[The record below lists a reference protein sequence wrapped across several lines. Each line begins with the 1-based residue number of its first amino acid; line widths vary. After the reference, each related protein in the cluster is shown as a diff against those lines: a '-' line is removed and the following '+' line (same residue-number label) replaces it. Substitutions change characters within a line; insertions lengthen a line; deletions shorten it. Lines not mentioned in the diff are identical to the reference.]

1 MCYGRAVQTQI
12 KFLLGRKGFALVFL
26 ILMGVMLLNFTGNV
40 LDFRGYDVISMYHPM
55 KLLTLSYN
63 RTYYDQ
69 SNTMLLIQLVPLLI
83 CLPAALSLAGER
95 QTGQSVLLT
104 ARLGSKTYLW
114 SKVTAVF
121 VVTTL
126 AFALPFL
133 LEIGL
138 NCVSFPL
145 EATGDFGNDHAYDLG
160 RLTEESLYQLAWLYQ
175 LSPYLHAVVCT
186 LLFGAFAGVLA
197 AATVTLSAL
206 VRVPFRVLLLLPA
219 FLLLQLTNF
228 LGTNGTTSWY
238 NFVLFHGGVLW
249 GVDTTRN
256 TPFFLAL
263 IAVLAAFTLIG
274 TALAARK
281 DCLR

>member
-1 MCYGRAVQTQI
+1 MMYGKAVRTQI
-12 KFLLGRKGFALVFL
+12 KFLLGQKGFALVFL
-26 ILMGVMLLNFTGNV
+26 VLMGVMLLNFTQNV
-40 LDFRGYDVISMYHPM
+40 REFQGYDVISMYHTM

-63 RTYYDQ
+63 KAIYRAD
-69 SNTMLLIQLVPLLI
+69 NAMLLVQLAPLLI

-133 LEIGL
+133 LEIVL

-145 EATGDFGNDHAYDLG
+145 EAVGDFTHTNVYEPQ
-160 RLTEESLYQLAWLYQ
+160 RLAEEALYQLARLYQ
-175 LSPYLHAVVCT
+175 LSPYLYAVVCT
-186 LLFGAFAGVLA
+186 LLFGAFAGLLA

-228 LGTNGTTSWY
+228 LGTNGTTAWY
-238 NFVLFHGGVLW
+238 SFVLFFS
-249 GVDTTRN
+249 DARRN
-256 TPFFLAL
+256 TPFFLVL
-263 IAVLAAFTLIG
+263 IAILAAFTLIG

>member
-1 MCYGRAVQTQI
+1 MMYGKAVRTQI
-12 KFLLGRKGFALVFL
+12 KFLLGQKGFALVFL

-55 KLLTLSYN
+55 KLLTLSHN

-69 SNTMLLIQLVPLLI
+69 SNTMLLVQLAPLLI

-133 LEIGL
+133 LEIVL

-145 EATGDFGNDHAYDLG
+145 EAVGDFTHTNVYEPQ
-160 RLTEESLYQLAWLYQ
+160 RLAEEALYQLARLYQ
-175 LSPYLHAVVCT
+175 LSPYLYAVVCT
-186 LLFGAFAGVLA
+186 LLFGAFAGLLA

-228 LGTNGTTSWY
+228 LGTNGTTAWY
-238 NFVLFHGGVLW
+238 SFVLFFS
-249 GVDTTRN
+249 DARRN
-256 TPFFLAL
+256 TPFFLVL
-263 IAVLAAFTLIG
+263 IAILAAFTLIG

>member
-1 MCYGRAVQTQI
+1 MRRFLRALRVQIQ
-12 KFLLGRKGFALVFL
+12 FLLGQKGFALVFL
-26 ILMGVMLLNFTGNV
+26 ILMGVMLLNFTENV
-40 LDFRGYDVISMYHPM
+40 REFRGYDVISMYHPM

-63 RTYYDQ
+63 KAIYRAD
-69 SNTMLLIQLVPLLI
+69 NAMLLIQLVPLFI
-83 CLPAALSLAGER
+83 CLPAALSLAGEQ

-126 AFALPFL
+126 AFAVPFL

-138 NCVSFPL
+138 NCISFPL
-145 EATGDFGNDHAYDLG
+145 NATGDFYNGHAYSQQIQDSEAMYQMLG
-160 RLTEESLYQLAWLYQ
+160 LYR
-175 LSPYLHAVVCT
+175 LSPYLYAVVCT
-186 LLFGAFAGVLA
+186 LLFGAFAGLLA

-206 VRVPFRVLLLLPA
+206 VRVPFRILLLLPV
-219 FLLLQLTNF
+219 FLLLQLTNY
-228 LGTNGTTSWY
+228 LGEN
-238 NFVLFHGGVLW
+238 
-249 GVDTTRN
+249 DTTAWYSFALFFHDGSRN
-256 TPFFLAL
+256 SPFFLAL
-263 IAVLAAFTLIG
+263 IAILVVFTLAG

>member
-1 MCYGRAVQTQI
+1 MKRLWRAVWTQI
-12 KFLLGRKGFALVFL
+12 RFLVSQWTFFAVFL
-26 ILMGVMLLNFTGNV
+26 ILMGVMLLNFTENV
-40 LDFRGYDVISMYHPM
+40 LEFRGYDVISMYHPM
-55 KLLTLSYN
+55 KLLTLSHNKASYRADN
-63 RTYYDQ
+63 A
-69 SNTMLLIQLVPLLI
+69 MLLIQLVPLLI
-83 CLPAALSLAGER
+83 CLPAALSLAGEQ

-104 ARLGSKTYLW
+104 AQLGSKTYLW

-126 AFALPFL
+126 AFAVPFL

-138 NCVSFPL
+138 NCISFPL
-145 EATGDFGNDHAYDLG
+145 NATGDFYNGHAYSQQIQDSEAMYQMLG
-160 RLTEESLYQLAWLYQ
+160 LYR
-175 LSPYLHAVVCT
+175 LSPYLYAVVCT
-186 LLFGAFAGVLA
+186 LLFGAFAGLLA

-228 LGTNGTTSWY
+228 LGENGSTAWY
-238 NFVLFHGGVLW
+238 NFVLFFSDAW
-249 GVDTTRN
+249 RN
-256 TPFFLAL
+256 NTFFLVL
-263 IAVLAAFTLIG
+263 IAILAAFTLIG